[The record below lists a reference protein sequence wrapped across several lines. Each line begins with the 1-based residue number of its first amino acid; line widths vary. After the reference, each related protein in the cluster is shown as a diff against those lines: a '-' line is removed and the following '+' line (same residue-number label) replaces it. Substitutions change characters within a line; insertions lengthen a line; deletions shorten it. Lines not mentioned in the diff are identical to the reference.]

1 MSALRLFLNCA
12 FTQILGSYVEV
23 LTSIVWKSIEVFVS
37 RKNPKWLR

>member
-23 LTSIVWKSIEVFVS
+23 LTSLLVWKSIDIRLEQE
-37 RKNPKWLR
+37 PEMA